1 MLEIKFIDQD
11 TTGPRKKCP
20 MCESEES
27 KSFLKIDRPDY
38 ITEDLVMHQCVRC
51 GTGFFVNDVP
61 VVGYNY
67 DGFENDYWFNYV
79 QNGAGISAM
88 LEPIFA
94 LEQGRNGDLL
104 DVGCGFGFV
113 PHFWKVMTGNEA
125 IGLEVSGYG
134 KIGSEKLGINIIS
147 EYYSEADEIKGR
159 KFQYVYSSEV
169 LEHVENP
176 EEFLRE
182 ISAAVA
188 DDGILILTTPS
199 CSALKRGADY
209 HLMLAT
215 LSPGF
220 HYFIASEKSLRDLL
234 SKVGFENVMV
244 YDSGHR
250 LFAWASH
257 KSLPK
262 IRSGFKD
269 WSIYLEYLEKLS
281 KNSDFHVA
289 GGALYRGLKDS
300 FNLGDFDRASRF
312 YSKFKLLAR
321 ESYDLDFDSIERSTN
336 SLRSRQTLNN
346 EVFPSWVGCGLMYS
360 AFMEERAGAN
370 LSKQLALL
378 SLSIE
383 VMQKEIELA
392 AQFAGEPAHFI
403 DLAKKKH
410 QEVYEKTS
418 SAGFFTRDPNQT
430 YILRHPGDFL
440 GRDVCLFAAYSS
452 QIKLTSSVVKYIEQL
467 EENGIRVVI
476 CLALDD
482 PIRKFD
488 LSNIPSST
496 GVVIRR
502 NGGYDFCSWSSAIR
516 LLPDVWSARRV
527 FMANDSVFVLPNI
540 FSEFIAK
547 MRSQDADFVAL
558 TDSHQI
564 NYHSQSYFWMMQ
576 GAALSNKDLQEYIS
590 FVPLLKNKDDIIRE
604 YEVTLLSKIKDDF
617 GLSASIL
624 FSLENIFPKAAVREI
639 CDMNVSHTY
648 WDHLIYRGF
657 PFVKVDLVR
666 GNPAGANNLH
676 WRFVFEEHGASVNS
690 ALEHVS
696 TPRAT
701 SVSHD
706 DRLLKL
712 ERKVHQ
718 LQLERNNMETELADW
733 SRKWYGST
741 MLRRLSF
748 HRNGRPRGWLRAL
761 LLETKSGPLRH
772 SMKFVV
778 LKKNGKVRKPFAKW
792 YSETVEGRE
801 RV

>member
-1 MLEIKFIDQD
+1 MLEIKFIDAD
-11 TTGPRKKCP
+11 LPGPRTKCP

-27 KSFLKIDRPDY
+27 KSFLKVDRPDY
-38 ITEDLVMHQCVRC
+38 IAEDLVMRRCARC

-94 LEQGRNGDLL
+94 LEQARDGDLL

-113 PHFWKVMTGNEA
+113 PHFWETMTDNKA

-134 KIGSEKLGINIIS
+134 KIGSEKLGVNIVS
-147 EYYSEADEIKGR
+147 EYYSEADEIRGE

-176 EEFLRE
+176 KEFLRE
-182 ISAAVA
+182 ISVAVA
-188 DDGILILTTPS
+188 DDGVLILTTPS
-199 CSALKRGADY
+199 CSALRRGADY

-234 SKVGFENVMV
+234 SKVGFEHVVV

-257 KSLPK
+257 KPLPE
-262 IRSGFKD
+262 IRHGFRE
-269 WSIYLEYLEKLS
+269 WPIYLKYLEKLS
-281 KNSDFHVA
+281 ENSDFHVA

-312 YSKFKLLAR
+312 YSKFKQLAR
-321 ESYDLDFDSIERSTN
+321 DSYGLDFDFIERSTN
-336 SLRSRQTLNN
+336 SLRSRQVLNN
-346 EVFPSWVGCGLMYS
+346 EVYPSWIGCGLLCS
-360 AFMEERAGAN
+360 AFMEEKSGAT

-378 SLSIE
+378 SMSIE

-392 AQFAGEPAHFI
+392 SQFAGEPAHFI
-403 DLAKKKH
+403 GLAKMKH
-410 QEVYEKTS
+410 KEVYEKAS
-418 SAGFFTRDPNQT
+418 SYASFALDPNQT
-430 YILRHPGDFL
+430 YVLRHPGDL
-440 GRDVCLFAAYSS
+440 NEKDICLFAAYSS
-452 QIKLTSSVVKYIEQL
+452 QKKLTNSVVQYIEQL
-467 EENGIRVVI
+467 EVNNIQVVI

-482 PIRKFD
+482 PIQEFD
-488 LSNIPSST
+488 FSNISSSA
-496 GVVIRR
+496 GIIIRK
-502 NGGYDFCSWSSAIR
+502 NGGYDFCAWSSAIR
-516 LLPDVWSARRV
+516 LLPDIWGARRV

-540 FSEFIAK
+540 FPDFIER
-547 MRSQDADFVAL
+547 MRSQQADFVAL

-564 NYHSQSYFWMMQ
+564 SYHSQSYFWMIQ
-576 GAALSNKDLQEYIS
+576 GAALSNRDLQEYIS
-590 FVPLLKNKDDIIRE
+590 FVPLMGDKGDIIKT
-604 YEVTLLSKIKDDF
+604 YEVTLLSKIKDEF
-617 GLSASIL
+617 GLSVSIL
-624 FSLENIFPKAAVREI
+624 FSLESLFPSATLREI
-639 CDMNVSHTY
+639 CNMNVSHTY
-648 WDHLIYRGF
+648 WDHLVYRGF

-676 WRFVFEEHGASVNS
+676 WRYIFEKNGACISS
-690 ALEHVS
+690 ALRHVS
-696 TPRAT
+696 TPGAT
-701 SVSHD
+701 SISQD
-706 DRLLKL
+706 DQLVKL
-712 ERKVHQ
+712 EHKVRELH
-718 LQLERNNMETELADW
+718 LERDNLEAELIDW

-741 MLRRLSF
+741 ILRRLSF

-761 LLETKSGPLRH
+761 LLE
-772 SMKFVV
+772 
-778 LKKNGKVRKPFAKW
+778 KNGGHFA
-792 YSETVEGRE
+792 VL
-801 RV
+801 